1 MTYTVIQYAEQA
13 RANALDEQLAQ
24 EQRRRILA
32 GWAENK
38 AIMADA
44 EKTRR
49 DALAAH
55 WLDDVWER
63 ENAEAINT
71 GPALAMVGN
80 RHVREAGEP

>member
-55 WLDDVWER
+55 WLETIWEK
-63 ENAEAINT
+63 EAND
-71 GPALAMVGN
+71 AD
-80 RHVREAGEP
+80 

>member
-13 RANALDEQLAQ
+13 RPNALDEQLAQ

-55 WLDDVWER
+55 WLETIWNEET
-63 ENAEAINT
+63 ENA
-71 GPALAMVGN
+71 
-80 RHVREAGEP
+80 R